1 MLAFP
6 DCQMLDVTG
15 PLQMFAGVND
25 ELGRQAYELVIAAP
39 KRGPFKT
46 SSGIGLLVA
55 DLAIADVSPAKCRA
69 SDTLIVAGGDPGL
82 CRALESGEIAA
93 LIKAARRRGARI
105 VSICTGTFFLAAAGL
120 LDGRRAA
127 THWRSVERLR
137 RFRPQVD
144 VDPEAIYLRD
154 GDVWTSA
161 GVTAGIDLAL
171 ALIEADFGRAIAL
184 AVARRHVVF
193 RIRPGGQGQFSPEL
207 AAQGIRHHRLSK
219 LAEKIAEGPQEDWRT
234 DTLAAEAGVSLRS
247 LSRLFRKELN
257 ASPSQPNLVG
267 EARKYSG
274 LAVDTLVEL
283 TKTKYSGSTRYNA
296 ATALLDRGYGRPA
309 QSLDLHLSADAIT
322 KRLSDMTDAELAALE
337 ARMIAAAPIVLE
349 ATAEVSD
356 DAGELPDGDVEDSPP
371 DALA

>member
-1 MLAFP
+1 MSKPRRILMLAFP

-25 ELGRQAYELVIAAP
+25 ELRRQAYELVIAAP

-46 SSGIGLLVA
+46 SSGISLVA
-55 DLAIADVSPAKCRA
+55 DLAIADVSPARLRT
-69 SDTLIVAGGDPGL
+69 SDTLIAAGGDDGVR
-82 CRALESGEIAA
+82 RALDSGEIAA
-93 LIKAARRRGARI
+93 LIKAVSRRGSRI
-105 VSICTGTFFLAAAGL
+105 VSVCTGAFLLAAAGV

-127 THWRSVERLR
+127 THWRAAERLR

-154 GDVWTSA
+154 GNVWTSA

-171 ALIEADFGRAIAL
+171 ALIEVDFGRAIAL

-207 AAQGIRHHRLSK
+207 AAQGIRDLRLAK

-234 DTLAAEAGVSLRS
+234 DTLATQAGVSLRS

-257 ASPSQPNLVG
+257 TSPSEFVERVRIDQ
-267 EARKYSG
+267 AR
-274 LAVDTLVEL
+274 
-283 TKTKYSGSTRYNA
+283 R
-296 ATALLDRGYGRPA
+296 ALLE
-309 QSLDLHLSADAIT
+309 
-322 KRLSDMTDAELAALE
+322 TDAQIERVAIRCGFGSLRRMDRAF
-337 ARMIAAAPIVLE
+337 ARAISATPTEFRARFKPTGAP
-349 ATAEVSD
+349 A
-356 DAGELPDGDVEDSPP
+356 
-371 DALA
+371 

>member
-1 MLAFP
+1 MSKPQRILMLAFP

-46 SSGIGLLVA
+46 SSGVSLVA
-55 DLAIADVSPAKCRA
+55 DLAIADVSPARCRT
-69 SDTLIVAGGDPGL
+69 SDTLIAVGGDPGL
-82 CRALESGEIAA
+82 GRALESGEISA
-93 LIKAARRRGARI
+93 LIKAASRRGCRI
-105 VSICTGTFFLAAAGL
+105 VSVCTGTFFLAAAGL

-127 THWRSVERLR
+127 THWHYVERLR
-137 RFRPQVD
+137 RFRPEVD

-154 GDVWTSA
+154 GNVWTSA

-171 ALIEADFGRAIAL
+171 ALIEADFGRPIAL

-207 AAQGIRHHRLSK
+207 AAQGIRDQRLSK
-219 LAEKIAEGPQEDWRT
+219 LAEKIAEEPQEDWRT

-257 ASPSQPNLVG
+257 ASPSEFVERVRIDQARRALLET
-267 EARKYSG
+267 EAQIESVAIRCG
-274 LAVDTLVEL
+274 F
-283 TKTKYSGSTRYNA
+283 GSLRRMDRAFSRAISATPTEFRA
-296 ATALLDRGYGRPA
+296 RFKPPGATA
-309 QSLDLHLSADAIT
+309 
-322 KRLSDMTDAELAALE
+322 
-337 ARMIAAAPIVLE
+337 
-349 ATAEVSD
+349 
-356 DAGELPDGDVEDSPP
+356 
-371 DALA
+371 